1 MSNTTIQL
9 DKQELDKQEF
19 NQRYGARVV
28 DEFAG
33 FITDNFGQISL
44 ALFVRTPPESPFQM
58 QSALPMVVNKRGE
71 LFAVTNCSKV
81 KGFFKKKVQLTLKD
95 KSGDETLINIPLDQF
110 VEDFADSVAT
120 YLAFAHCASPIISVM
135 PIMDFMFIK
144 DANLKKCLSEMQ

>member
-1 MSNTTIQL
+1 M
-9 DKQELDKQEF
+9 QEF
-19 NQRYGARVV
+19 NQRYGSRVN

-81 KGFFKKKVQLTLKD
+81 KGFFKKK
-95 KSGDETLINIPLDQF
+95 GDVVLL
-110 VEDFADSVAT
+110 
-120 YLAFAHCASPIISVM
+120 M
-135 PIMDFMFIK
+135 
-144 DANLKKCLSEMQ
+144 